1 MKYLMKNI
9 LITEGTNSRGVYRW
23 LQADLFNDD
32 DIFDNPAQLPRYYN
46 MTPQVI
52 DLFMPAAEKDAD
64 LSDDNVSVYKVNES
78 SMKEAI
84 QNGKHANGSIIP
96 GDVLH
101 IDRIFPLEMPL
112 TGVWGRINRRDIVND
127 KGVVTAKKGE
137 FRKGENGEITP
148 ITSIT
153 LYLKKNK
160 ENNWVD
166 NPQQILARVLER
178 GYRRLT
184 DEYKDA
190 AATPGVATEAPTT
203 AAPKYT
209 AEQIAGMKALGITI
223 PEGAEQYHCT
233 TQVTYP

>member
-1 MKYLMKNI
+1 MKYLMQNI
-9 LITEGTNSRGVYRW
+9 LIMEGTNSRGQYHW
-23 LQADLFNDD
+23 MQADLFNDD

-64 LSDDNVSVYKVNES
+64 ASDANITVYKVNEATIV
-78 SMKEAI
+78 EAI
-84 QNGKHANGSIIP
+84 KNGKYDNGTIVR
-96 GDVLH
+96 GDILH

-112 TGVWGRINRRDIVND
+112 TGIWGRINRRNITND
-127 KGVVTAKKGE
+127 KGDIIAKKGE

-148 ITSIT
+148 VTAIT

-166 NPQQILARVLER
+166 NPQQILGRVLER
-178 GYRRLT
+178 GYRRLS
-184 DEYKDA
+184 DEFNDA
-190 AATPGVATEAPTT
+190 GAKPAVAAKVEMS

-209 AEQIAGMKALGITI
+209 AEQIAGMKALGLPL
-223 PEGAEQYHCT
+223 PEGYEEA
-233 TQVTYP
+233 